1 MVKKT
6 RKSLI
11 HLKSSVSGKIPTAEQ
26 LNYGEIAINYAKDSE
41 AIFFKNSENNV
52 VEVKTNSAVVE
63 ELNTKQDKTDNALA
77 TTAKTVT
84 GAINEINTKVSNIP
98 TVNDPKVSIKM
109 NGTEKGSFT
118 LNQASAGE
126 VDLGTVITAH
136 QDISGKV
143 DKTLNAKAFE
153 AITIRTTNSAEDKAA
168 NVAAIKAYVDNL
180 KTLGVDTT
188 KILSIPV
195 RMDIDTTGNLMYRDI
210 GNYFSL
216 TGMVFGPNDLKIAYV
231 DIGNDG
237 HYSEFLKVY
246 DDEQLKTSRKDLVSA
261 INEVNSLAKKKQ
273 DALTSGTNIKTINN
287 QSILG
292 SGNVD
297 ISAPIYVVPMVL
309 STEGYPIPDSS
320 KIDTNK
326 LSVYMKSGYTVIGK
340 PVDSS
345 APIVSFITGNNGY
358 HYHYFDEKKG
368 MMVIRVYGNNL
379 SQHEIEYNYQFA
391 APQDSGSTGVCGGV
405 PVPTYDDKEKMLKG
419 DGTWSEVKTIDGES
433 LIGSGDIKIKN
444 NDYYLPVS
452 AFSGQ
457 TAVTQDVLDAI
468 ADVRDSQGKKHL
480 YIYDESA
487 ALGAVAEASV
497 ANFFGKLSYYVSWMS
512 YYGDYYNTIW
522 AYKIN
527 SGSKEITDVSF
538 RLSSFNGSTA
548 SASGR
553 QGMVPAPTTA
563 DTESFLCGNGKWEK
577 ISGGSSAF
585 NVGPLVDNSTSSGK
599 ITEANYN
606 ALKQHIQNGDALYY
620 AHSDESETCT
630 SNVSATIVSGG
641 TTAET
646 ICLFLDDSMSVSG
659 WDPSKALS
667 SFHTTY
673 TANMGMIYQIK
684 KSDLSADLGG
694 YIYHQPMLQ
703 NGVNIKKINGQD
715 LILGTPDMNGKA
727 NLEISGTFVLD
738 PNNYKFSELVDA
750 VFANKIIMLKDFL
763 FFSHAYSVIAAP
775 MDGDGSIVTTVAETK
790 DVYCAFIY
798 IGATQGGQVTQ
809 VTAIKF
815 TGDNTWT
822 VEPKSA
828 GQLLCTDDY
837 KVDTSMS
844 DTSINPVQNKVIKA
858 YIDGL
863 VGNVAAQLAQI

>member
-1 MVKKT
+1 MAQYTQINPDALVT
-6 RKSLI
+6 ALTPINNSL
-11 HLKSSVSGKIPTAEQ
+11 G
-26 LNYGEIAINYAKDSE
+26 G
-41 AIFFKNSENNV
+41 
-52 VEVKTNSAVVE
+52 
-63 ELNTKQDKTDNALA
+63 KQDKTDNTL
-77 TTAKTVT
+77 TTTDKTVS
-84 GAINEINTKVSNIP
+84 GAINEINTKVSNLTGALTWKGKFDTLPAVTDYEAGNVVGVGNKEYVLTVTGSTKAWEELGDEGSYLLKSVAEETYAKKTSIP

-109 NGTEKGSFT
+109 NGAEKGSFT

-153 AITIRTTNSAEDKAA
+153 GITIQMTNSAADKAA

-180 KTLGVDTT
+180 NALGVNMT
-188 KILSIPV
+188 KGFNVPV
-195 RMDIDTTGNLMYRDI
+195 RIDVDDTFYGCLTGEYHTDI
-210 GNYFSL
+210 GYFLSGTIFSIAWGAYYIKDIL
-216 TGMVFGPNDLKIAYV
+216 IDPDGQYMELVNIKNDNGLSTTSKNL
-231 DIGNDG
+231 IG
-237 HYSEFLKVY
+237 
-246 DDEQLKTSRKDLVSA
+246 A
-261 INEVNSLAKKKQ
+261 INEVNTLAKKKQ
-273 DALTSGTNIKTINN
+273 DKLTSGTNIKTINN

-297 ISAPIYVVPMVL
+297 ISAPIYVVPMIM
-309 STEGYPIPDSS
+309 STDGYPIPDSS

-326 LSVYMKSGYTVIGK
+326 LSIYMKSGYTVIGK

-585 NVGPLVDNSTSSGK
+585 NVG
-599 ITEANYN
+599 
-606 ALKQHIQNGDALYY
+606 
-620 AHSDESETCT
+620 
-630 SNVSATIVSGG
+630 
-641 TTAET
+641 
-646 ICLFLDDSMSVSG
+646 
-659 WDPSKALS
+659 
-667 SFHTTY
+667 
-673 TANMGMIYQIK
+673 
-684 KSDLSADLGG
+684 
-694 YIYHQPMLQ
+694 
-703 NGVNIKKINGQD
+703 
-715 LILGTPDMNGKA
+715 
-727 NLEISGTFVLD
+727 TFVLD

-844 DTSINPVQNKVIKA
+844 DTSTNPVQNKVIKA

-863 VGNVAAQLAQI
+863 VGNLAAQLAQI

>member
-468 ADVRDSQGKKHL
+468 VDVRDSQGKKHL

-585 NVGPLVDNSTSSGK
+585 NVG
-599 ITEANYN
+599 
-606 ALKQHIQNGDALYY
+606 
-620 AHSDESETCT
+620 
-630 SNVSATIVSGG
+630 
-641 TTAET
+641 
-646 ICLFLDDSMSVSG
+646 
-659 WDPSKALS
+659 
-667 SFHTTY
+667 
-673 TANMGMIYQIK
+673 
-684 KSDLSADLGG
+684 
-694 YIYHQPMLQ
+694 
-703 NGVNIKKINGQD
+703 
-715 LILGTPDMNGKA
+715 
-727 NLEISGTFVLD
+727 TFVLD

-775 MDGDGSIVTTVAETK
+775 MDGDGTIVTTVAETK

-844 DTSINPVQNKVIKA
+844 DTSTNPVQNKVIKA

-863 VGNVAAQLAQI
+863 VGNLAAQLAKI